1 MSLLDWLQHSQD
13 QILYLTGKSG
23 CGKSSL
29 LEAFVIPQ
37 LKSSAPSFVIFKIRA
52 YQDPLNA
59 VRQELCRPGVI
70 WQQSAPGDTV
80 PISTLLE
87 IACADVAPRPILIVV
102 DQFEEFV
109 ILRND
114 EQQAHFAAL
123 LNYLYQKPI
132 QGLTLLFVMRG
143 DYMGLTN
150 NLALPKFLQEMNW
163 ITLPP
168 SNRGFPMDTSSLRS
182 GCGSALSITRM
193 RRAP

>member
-1 MSLLDWLQHSQD
+1 MAHQFLLHFHRSPSLVKKTPEGVAECVPTDVAYAAANSCRTNMSLLDWLQHSQD

-87 IACADVAPRPILIVV
+87 IACADVAPR
-102 DQFEEFV
+102 QFSLWSISSRNSSYSAMMSNRL
-109 ILRND
+109 ILR
-114 EQQAHFAAL
+114 H
-123 LNYLYQKPI
+123 Y
-132 QGLTLLFVMRG
+132 
-143 DYMGLTN
+143 
-150 NLALPKFLQEMNW
+150 
-163 ITLPP
+163 
-168 SNRGFPMDTSSLRS
+168 
-182 GCGSALSITRM
+182 
-193 RRAP
+193 